1 MLCEQYAQIENE
13 ARVGIDLLTA
23 VWNAWYSVAL
33 NTFVLGVLLGCF
45 CIMFADVLSTWNLCK
60 VSEIVYN

>member
-45 CIMFADVLSTWNLCK
+45 CIMFADVLST
-60 VSEIVYN
+60 